1 MALYLMRR
9 IRRALCSASAR
20 RQLVFCVLVVILAGI
35 NFSSEQRSISSTLL
49 SNQNNEHVVEQVGSG
64 AHHLSSCDE
73 KVLDNLDKR
82 FDQQRS
88 ERRIVMNTSMGDR
101 VSFDIY
107 EPEATCFSEERF
119 GSDVRYRAF
128 GDGPKFICGV
138 DFIARQSA
146 HQGRKCLVYS
156 VGSNNNVDFE
166 KAVHTFMNGCEI
178 HTFDPTLSK
187 PFVGGQYATFHPW
200 GLGEDGVAGKVGGK
214 VWEGK
219 SFETIIRKLGHE
231 NRTIDILKID
241 CEGCEWVTMVP
252 LFELISSAKVKVD
265 QILIELH
272 LHLELR
278 SNTQLKDFFWGA
290 DKAKM
295 RVFHKERNG
304 WGCQGIKCVEYALAS
319 ETFLREA
326 NRDSICPSK
335 GVSLLQPLALAS
347 RNEGICTFCMG
358 GIFNRDM
365 VVPRTGGNTC
375 GSIMLMAAGEVNGSD
390 ICATIQKEERVCCS
404 KYSEE
409 ADGNAFGN
417 TTNSNGVH
425 A

>member
-1 MALYLMRR
+1 MTRLGVA
-9 IRRALCSASAR
+9 SASY
-20 RQLVFCVLVVILAGI
+20 LIVVFIGSVVVLTGQKKA
-35 NFSSEQRSISSTLL
+35 L
-49 SNQNNEHVVEQVGSG
+49 SPIANNNEYAKVQVKSD

-88 ERRIVMNTSMGDR
+88 ERQIVMNTSMGDR

-119 GSDVRYRAF
+119 GSDIRFSAF

-138 DFIARQSA
+138 DFIAHQTA
-146 HQGRKCLVYS
+146 HRGKKCLVYS

-178 HTFDPTLSK
+178 HTFDPTLST

-200 GLGEDGVAGKVGGK
+200 GLGEDGVEARARGK

-219 SFETIIRKLGHE
+219 SFETIIRELGHD

-252 LFELISSAKVKVD
+252 LFDLISSGKVKVD

-272 LHLELR
+272 IR
-278 SNTQLKDFFWGA
+278 SNTKLKDFFSGA
-290 DKAKM
+290 DKAEM

-304 WGCQGIKCVEYALAS
+304 WGCQGKSCVEYALVS

-326 NRDSICPSK
+326 NMDSICPSK
-335 GVSLLQPLALAS
+335 
-347 RNEGICTFCMG
+347 EF
-358 GIFNRDM
+358 
-365 VVPRTGGNTC
+365 
-375 GSIMLMAAGEVNGSD
+375 
-390 ICATIQKEERVCCS
+390 K
-404 KYSEE
+404 E
-409 ADGNAFGN
+409 ADGKGFGN
-417 TTNSNGVH
+417 TTNSSGVQQL
-425 A
+425 